1 MTVDK
6 VTTGG
11 YFCEM
16 ADKNTL
22 REVSASFKHA
32 YAATLAA
39 PSSGA
44 REVPVKEAKA
54 KLTELIRAAEAGE
67 RIVLTRHGKP
77 VADLV
82 PHGVAE
88 EKPMSVLERVEAWHK
103 ANPGPDIGWVSPDFD
118 EQLPEDFLLQPFPD
132 DFDENFAAH
141 NRRVEEAWAKFE
153 AENRKAGRKK

>member
-1 MTVDK
+1 
-6 VTTGG
+6 
-11 YFCEM
+11 M
-16 ADKNTL
+16 ADKNVL
-22 REVSASFKHA
+22 RDAHSPFKHLDA
-32 YAATLAA
+32 V
-39 PSSGA
+39 PSGEAKTGA

-82 PHGVAE
+82 PHVDVVK
-88 EKPMSVLERVEAWHK
+88 EKPMSVLDRVAAWHK

-132 DFDENFAAH
+132 DFDEKLAEH
-141 NRRVEEAWAKFE
+141 DQRVREAWAKFE
-153 AENRKAGRKK
+153 AENPKPGRKK